1 MLGFS
6 VTLKLYIFL
15 KEVVDRM
22 NLKEIEFH
30 IMELQLE
37 YKRLQDDMEK
47 LESFGRSI
55 EKQEARLLI
64 IEKELQEYQSL
75 KKSLV

>member
-1 MLGFS
+1 
-6 VTLKLYIFL
+6 
-15 KEVVDRM
+15 M
-22 NLKEIEFH
+22 NRKEIEFQ

-37 YKRLQDDMEK
+37 YRRLQDDMEK

-64 IEKELQEYQSL
+64 IEKELQEYQAM